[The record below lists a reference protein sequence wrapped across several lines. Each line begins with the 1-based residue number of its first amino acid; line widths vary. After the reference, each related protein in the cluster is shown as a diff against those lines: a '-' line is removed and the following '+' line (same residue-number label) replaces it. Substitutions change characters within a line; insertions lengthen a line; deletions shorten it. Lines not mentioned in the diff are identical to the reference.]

1 MTLDPNLRKRLQS
14 AGVDPDDIEDPKW
27 AWSRLQESF
36 GRRATLIDRY
46 ALEAAH
52 RGVRD
57 HELDPEMRARLTSE
71 VLQAHDPDWKLVAG
85 SERSR
90 RDPVEVVPY
99 DRSWPV
105 RFDEWRN
112 RLWQRLVP
120 VARRIEHIGSTA
132 VPGLDA
138 KPVVDIQVSV
148 LDPEDEDSY
157 VAAIE
162 DLGVSLRSREGEGHR
177 YFRPA
182 GARKR
187 TVQIHVCQTG
197 SEWERT
203 HILFR
208 DYLRAESAARN
219 AYASLK
225 RDLARRYRDDRIA
238 YTEGKT
244 GFILD
249 TVEEADIWARR
260 TGWKLPPETTERL
273 S

>member
-1 MTLDPNLRKRLQS
+1 MSLDPDLYQRLQIV
-14 AGVDPDDIEDPKW
+14 GVDPDHFGDPEM
-27 AWSRLQESF
+27 AWERLHQRY

-46 ALEAAH
+46 ELEAAH
-52 RGVRD
+52 RGVGAD
-57 HELDPEMRARLTSE
+57 ELDQQLRARLTAE
-71 VLQAHDPDWKLVAG
+71 VLRAHDPEWRLVTG

-90 RDPVEVVPY
+90 RDPVEVVSY
-99 DRSWPV
+99 DPSWSV

-112 RLWQRLVP
+112 RLRQSLGS

-148 LDPEDEDSY
+148 VDPENEDTY

-162 DLGVSLRSREGEGHR
+162 DSGVSLRSREGEGHR

-182 GARKR
+182 AGRR
-187 TVQIHVCQTG
+187 RSVQIHVCQTG
-197 SEWERT
+197 SDWERT
-203 HILFR
+203 HLLFR
-208 DYLRAESAARN
+208 DYLRAEPAVRE

-225 RDLARRYRDDRIA
+225 RELARRYRDDRIA

-249 TVEEADIWARR
+249 SMEKASIWATE
-260 TGWKLPPETTERL
+260 TGWKLPPETT
-273 S
+273 